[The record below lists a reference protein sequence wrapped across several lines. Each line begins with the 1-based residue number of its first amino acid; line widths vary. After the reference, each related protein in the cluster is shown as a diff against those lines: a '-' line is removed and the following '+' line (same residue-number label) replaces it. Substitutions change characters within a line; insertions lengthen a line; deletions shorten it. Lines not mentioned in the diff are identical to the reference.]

1 MTTETLTTVIS
12 GESSS
17 GTEMTATAFISV
29 VSEFISVAQV
39 DFVSVKITSLA
50 LTIITAKVA
59 TTINWTENKSCYSNF
74 FFKVSGTL
82 TETEKTS
89 LTTSKEPFPSVPC
102 CFNIRV

>member
-1 MTTETLTTVIS
+1 MGRKQTAETLTTITAGGDPTIVNNSINNYFCPQAVNMTTETLTTVIS

-17 GTEMTATAFISV
+17 GTEMTATALISV

-59 TTINWTENKSCYSNF
+59 TTIN
-74 FFKVSGTL
+74 
-82 TETEKTS
+82 
-89 LTTSKEPFPSVPC
+89 
-102 CFNIRV
+102 

>member
-59 TTINWTENKSCYSNF
+59 TTINKIDSNF
-74 FFKVSGTL
+74 FLKVSGTL

-89 LTTSKEPFPSVPC
+89 LTTSKVPFPSVPC

>member
-1 MTTETLTTVIS
+1 MICPQAVNKTTETLTTVIS

-59 TTINWTENKSCYSNF
+59 TTIN
-74 FFKVSGTL
+74 
-82 TETEKTS
+82 
-89 LTTSKEPFPSVPC
+89 
-102 CFNIRV
+102 